1 MFYKNEI
8 KFQILRSRGIE
19 PRSVPWEGTMIPL
32 HQLRDHSLHVSQ
44 LLYSEIKSFF
54 SLCMILLLLKVMKKD
69 KSIHARRTSPSVSFV
84 VAKLRP
90 SAEKYV
96 LKENIDINSLF

>member
-1 MFYKNEI
+1 
-8 KFQILRSRGIE
+8 
-19 PRSVPWEGTMIPL
+19 
-32 HQLRDHSLHVSQ
+32 
-44 LLYSEIKSFF
+44 
-54 SLCMILLLLKVMKKD
+54 MILLLLKVMKKD